1 MSTTLYERIGLAKDA
16 SETDI
21 KKAYRKL
28 ALQHHPDKGG
38 DAEKFKEISEAYAVL
53 SDPEKRRVYD
63 ATGELDLTDFDM
75 DEFMGSGVLESF
87 FKEMMAES
95 GMGEEMMEL
104 YGDDVDMGELQ
115 ASFESFFKASMGMGD
130 GPVLMPDG
138 STVPA
143 HMVPSM
149 AELGAL
155 DGDDEDDEEAMMAMM
170 AMMQGMD
177 GPGGRPAPRRLT
189 GSQRA
194 PGGGGA
200 AGRKKGKGGKKGGA
214 KAGGPARSPL
224 DMLDDD
230 DDEAALEEMI
240 MAAAMRGGMGGG
252 AGGMGGMPNLPPEML
267 AMMAEMGAMP
277 GMGGMGGM
285 GGMPPG
291 MGGTGGMGGGRGGK
305 PKKKAAAEPKARRD
319 PPPPMPAA
327 TAAAVDPS
335 AAPDVQWFQAAKAGD
350 LSSLKRLH
358 AADAALLGKAGRG
371 IGHTALHWAAAAG
384 HLACSTW
391 LLEQG
396 TPVDVR
402 NAGESTPL
410 HSAAGSGQLEVVQ
423 ELLRRGADAKAQD
436 DSGVTADDLA
446 TSRGHAT
453 VAEAVRG
460 GGSSDAAAASAAGP
474 AEGVAAGSAAYA
486 Y

>member
-1 MSTTLYERIGLAKDA
+1 MATTLYERIGLTKEA
-16 SETDI
+16 SETEI

-38 DAEKFKEISEAYAVL
+38 DAEKFKVLSEAYAVL

-63 ATGELDLTDFDM
+63 ATGELDLADFDM
-75 DEFMGSGVLESF
+75 DEFMSSGVLEQF
-87 FKEMMAES
+87 FQEMMVES
-95 GMGEEMMEL
+95 GMGEEMRDL
-104 YGDDVDMGELQ
+104 YGEDVDMNELQ
-115 ASFESFFKASMGMGD
+115 QSFESFFKASMGMSD

-149 AELGAL
+149 SELGEL
-155 DGDDEDDEEAMMAMM
+155 DDGDEDEEEAMMAMM
-170 AMMQGMD
+170 AMMQGMG
-177 GPGGRPAPRRLT
+177 GPGAGGRLPARPLL

-200 AGRKKGKGGKKGGA
+200 RRRKGKGDKKGSV
-214 KAGGPARSPL
+214 KPPARSPL
-224 DMLDDD
+224 DMLDDDD

-240 MAAAMRGGMGGG
+240 MAASMRGGKGGGMGGG
-252 AGGMGGMPNLPPEML
+252 MCGLPPEML
-267 AMMAEMGAMP
+267 AMMAEMG
-277 GMGGMGGM
+277 GSLGT
-285 GGMPPG
+285 GMPPG
-291 MGGTGGMGGGRGGK
+291 MGGMPRGQGGK
-305 PKKKAAAEPKARRD
+305 PSRAAAKPEARCD
-319 PPPPMPAA
+319 PPPPMPCAA
-327 TAAAVDPS
+327 AAAVDRS

-350 LSSLKRLH
+350 LVSLKRLH
-358 AADAALLGKAGRG
+358 ADDTALLAKAGRG

-384 HLACSTW
+384 HLTCTSW

-410 HSAAGSGQLEVVQ
+410 HSAAGSGQLEEVQ

-436 DSGVTADDLA
+436 SGGETAADLA
-446 TSRGHAT
+446 QSRGHAT
-453 VAEAVRG
+453 VAQAVRG
-460 GGSSDAAAASAAGP
+460 IGGSDVDAAAGAAGQ
-474 AEGVAAGSAAYA
+474 AEDTSTSVGSAAYA